1 MLVTFHLGTL
11 LQGFFS
17 SAYKKNYT
25 KNVDETYFV
34 INMDNGK
41 TLGFRGD
48 EKVKDIKIVFDR
60 EATMMV
66 VEVSRG
72 V

>member
-1 MLVTFHLGTL
+1 MG
-11 LQGFFS
+11 
-17 SAYKKNYT
+17 
-25 KNVDETYFV
+25 
-34 INMDNGK
+34 NGK
-41 TLGFRGD
+41 TLGFCGD
-48 EKVKDIKIVFDR
+48 EKVKDAKIVFDR